1 VVVTVINIGKLVPI
15 MSKESIKRY
24 KSIFDA
30 LMSFV
35 DGLGER
41 VEYGKEKLYSQEE
54 LNRVCQMML
63 FG

>member
-1 VVVTVINIGKLVPI
+1 

-41 VEYGKEKLYSQEE
+41 VEYGKEKVHSQEE